1 MLEPDT
7 ADERQRGHSIL
18 NHVVTLSKKKA
29 LILKITVAFALVSIV
44 IVLLIPNSYK
54 GQSKIMPP
62 EKNSSSL
69 NNLLTSQL
77 SPLNGLGAGGLTL
90 KNPSDLYVVVLQSR
104 SLADSLI
111 SRFKLL
117 SVYDVKYAE
126 QARDRLK
133 DRTQIRSSNEGVISI
148 AVEDRDPQRAA
159 DLANAYV
166 EEMRQ
171 LLQKIS
177 NDEASQ
183 RKLYFEQQLALA
195 QDQLADAEIS
205 LQKIQ
210 QKTGLIQPESQGW
223 AMVQAIA
230 DTQTRIMAAELR
242 VSRLRL
248 YSSEQNPDLIRAE
261 KDLSSMRT
269 QLRNLEQ
276 KQQTVEGGVLLA
288 TKQVPAAAVEYFRGL
303 RKVRYQEGIF
313 AALAKQY
320 EAARLDESRN
330 PVTIEFLERA
340 VKPERKV
347 WPPRLIL
354 VLVSTMIGFLFS
366 VLFVLA
372 KASFDAFVSNP
383 EHQGKLATLGKEL
396 ALSRTGR

>member
-269 QLRNLEQ
+269 QLRNIVGH
-276 KQQTVEGGVLLA
+276 KTSPCGCSRVFSGSAEGSLSGRHLCRFGE
-288 TKQVPAAAVEYFRGL
+288 AVRSCSIRREP
-303 RKVRYQEGIF
+303 
-313 AALAKQY
+313 
-320 EAARLDESRN
+320 ESRYY
-330 PVTIEFLERA
+330 
-340 VKPERKV
+340 
-347 WPPRLIL
+347 
-354 VLVSTMIGFLFS
+354 
-366 VLFVLA
+366 
-372 KASFDAFVSNP
+372 
-383 EHQGKLATLGKEL
+383 
-396 ALSRTGR
+396 

>member
-1 MLEPDT
+1 MHSHK
-7 ADERQRGHSIL
+7 HSIL
-18 NHVVTLSKKKA
+18 NHLVTLYKHKS
-29 LILKITVAFALVSIV
+29 LILRITITFVAVSV
-44 IVLLIPNSYK
+44 LIVLLIPNSYK
-54 GQSKIMPP
+54 GQSKMMPP
-62 EKNSSSL
+62 EKNSTGLS
-69 NNLLTSQL
+69 NLLASQL

-104 SLADSLI
+104 SLADTLI

-117 SVYDVKYAE
+117 SVYDVKYID

-133 DRTQIRSSNEGVISI
+133 DCTQVRSSNEGVISI

-166 EEMRQ
+166 EEMRN
-171 LLQKIS
+171 LLSKIA
-177 NDEASQ
+177 NEEASQ
-183 RKLYFEQQLALA
+183 RKQYFERQLALS
-195 QDQLADAEIS
+195 QDQLVEAEVA
-205 LQKIQ
+205 LQNIQ

-230 DTQTRIMAAELR
+230 DTQARIMAAELR

-261 KDLSSMRT
+261 KDLSSMQS

-303 RKVRYQEGIF
+303 RKLRYQESIF

-320 EAARLDESRN
+320 EAARLDETRN

-354 VLVSTMIGFLFS
+354 VLVGMIIGFFS
-366 VLFVLA
+366 AVCYVLA
-372 KASFDAFVSNP
+372 RGSFKTFLLDATY
-383 EHQGKLATLGKEL
+383 EQTLAKPGEDVTLSQSAK
-396 ALSRTGR
+396 